1 MVEKKVEKKA
11 DLLVGWKAEMV
22 SMTVVK

>member
-1 MVEKKVEKKA
+1 MVEKKAEKKA